1 MSENK
6 RSDSHRLTTHD
17 RNDPAVLELRER
29 IKWTNKQHKQMGIS
43 TRMRVLLRGRVPAD
57 GSKYDWC
64 GNSEGGLNNATRY
77 DVYVYERY
85 TPCIPRLQITFDA
98 YEYERYT
105 RA

>member
-1 MSENK
+1 MNEDK
-6 RSDSHRLTTHD
+6 RSSSHRLTTHD

-43 TRMRVLLRGRVPAD
+43 TRLRVLLRGRVPAD

-64 GNSEGGLNNATRY
+64 GNIEGGLNNATRY

-85 TPCIPRLQITFDA
+85 T
-98 YEYERYT
+98 